1 MAKQRKY
8 NTAVIATD
16 KNGNKFKYKSLEEA
30 SEKTGLSVRT
40 IKSRAVNSGRLAK
53 INLYLN
59 GQIRL
64 LKKHSK
70 QNNLNKKEV
79 IGNLIQ

>member
-30 SEKTGLSVRT
+30 SKKLDYQLEQL
-40 IKSRAVNSGRLAK
+40 
-53 INLYLN
+53 NLEL
-59 GQIRL
+59 
-64 LKKHSK
+64 
-70 QNNLNKKEV
+70 
-79 IGNLIQ
+79 

>member
-40 IKSRAVNSGRLAK
+40 IKSRAVNSGK
-53 INLYLN
+53 TGKDKFIFEWVD
-59 GQIRL
+59 QTT
-64 LKKHSK
+64 KKAFTKPPFPKTNEGISRK
-70 QNNLNKKEV
+70 
-79 IGNLIQ
+79 

>member
-40 IKSRAVNSGRLAK
+40 IKSRAVNSGKTGKDKLIFEAGAK
-53 INLYLN
+53 QTYFVNSGAVKTQVNFSAIFKL
-59 GQIRL
+59 
-64 LKKHSK
+64 
-70 QNNLNKKEV
+70 
-79 IGNLIQ
+79 